1 MLNLKPHQ
9 KSMVYKKLLGVD
21 VPPTAEAIA
30 QFESSRPE
38 SIGLTDRLGKMAK
51 TMRGGFAVGGMSNV
65 IQPDTLLGSGV
76 LSLANL
82 SQNPVQ
88 TIQPGQQVGNTYKTE
103 EEYQDAWKKL
113 QEQAKKRRQDG
124 FLGQVILP
132 GEGRY
137 EDWKKLQESG
147 SQLIETAK
155 DPRGPYSS
163 ALLPYQESTPRPN
176 PNGPMPSDTPS
187 EVPVGAQGA
196 KDLAVKAMANR
207 PEAIQKTEVSNIDPN
222 AAGTNIA
229 AGTGQVTGPAPAGV
243 ATTVDT
249 TATAKTPDQLDA
261 STFTATQSAED
272 VKKAVEGV
280 TGAQGAVSDEAQVTA
295 AQVVPTDTGVGTLT
309 ASQGQANMMTNPVQ
323 REIEQGELVSGVADA
338 AKAAKFTEQIQA
350 AQATPSAQATVQG
363 QMADLM
369 STFDAKQPPAWA
381 AGALRSATAQMAA
394 RGLSASSMAGQ
405 ALIQAAMESALPIAQ
420 MDAATVSQFEQQ
432 NLSNRQQRAMLSA
445 QQRAE
450 FLGLEFNQ
458 QFQASV
464 ANAAKISDVA
474 NMNFTAEQQIALE
487 NSRAANSMNLANL
500 SNRQALIM
508 AQAGAISNLEM
519 ANLSNQQQAAVQ
531 NAQAFLSMDMANL
544 NNQQQAEM
552 FNAQSVI
559 QSIFTD
565 QAADNAAKQFNA
577 SSENQTKQFF
587 ANLQTQ
593 VSQYN
598 ASQVNAMNQ
607 YNAGQLTAI
616 SQFNANMDNQR
627 QQFNAQNALV
637 VAQANAQWRQNTE
650 TINTAAQ
657 NEANMQ
663 FAKDVNDLTNKAID
677 EIWQRE
683 RDIMDYAFTSS
694 EGAKDRA
701 LNLLLADKEMD
712 LLQAKIGAEEEAAKT
727 EFWLDLGF
735 KFLEAWN

>member
-38 SIGLTDRLGKMAK
+38 SKGLTDRLGKMAK
-51 TMRGGFAVGGMSNV
+51 TMRGGFATGGMS
-65 IQPDTLLGSGV
+65 DTLLGSGV
-76 LSLANL
+76 SALSNL
-82 SQNPVQ
+82 SQ
-88 TIQPGQQVGNTYKTE
+88 QPMAQVGNTYQTE
-103 EEYQDAWKKL
+103 EDYQEAWKKL

-124 FLGQVILP
+124 FLGQVLLP
-132 GEGRY
+132 GEGSY
-137 EDWKKLQESG
+137 EDWKKLQQQGGGIVSATTKPG
-147 SQLIETAK
+147 G
-155 DPRGPYSS
+155 GP
-163 ALLPYQESTPRPN
+163 LVNFPQMPYPEFVPRPN
-176 PNGPMPSDTPS
+176 PDGPMPSDTPT
-187 EVPVGAQGA
+187 PTPAGAQGA
-196 KDLAVKAMANR
+196 KDLATNVMANR
-207 PEAIQKTEVSNIDPN
+207 PEAIQKTEVANIDPN

-229 AGTGQVTGPAPAGV
+229 AGTGQVTGPTPTGV

-249 TATAKTPDQLDA
+249 TATAKAPEQLDA

-272 VKKAVEGV
+272 VKDAVAGV

-295 AQVVPTDTGVGTLT
+295 AQAVPTDTGVGTLT

-369 STFDAKQPPAWA
+369 ATFDAKQPPAWA

-432 NLSNRQQRAMLSA
+432 NLSNRQQRAMLAA

-500 SNRQALIM
+500 SNKQALIM

-559 QSIFTD
+559 QAIFSD

-616 SQFNANMDNQR
+616 SQFNANIENQR

-694 EGAKDRA
+694 ESAKDRA
-701 LNLLLADKEMD
+701 LNLLLADKEME
-712 LLQAKIGAEEEAAKT
+712 LLQAKIGAEEDAAKT

-735 KFLEAWN
+735 KFLEGWDIF